1 MIIEIIFFVGLII
14 FDILL
19 SFIYFSLFRK
29 MNAKL
34 QGRKGLLFIVPKD
47 LRKTIGFTKIMQQFY
62 DIAKLFYKETIIPKN
77 SHRKIFI
84 ISPIVSLFLSIVII
98 PFLYFPIINDAHQKF
113 LFISYDLLIITYAI
127 ILIHVFWNIGA
138 YASGSPWAYIG
149 IERSEKLNFFAQ
161 ISFISSIFSIAILAS
176 SLSIKEIVLKQN
188 IPYILLNPF
197 SAIAFILFFIANFHL
212 KPFDTSEIEVEI
224 VSGPFTEY
232 SGKLLGLIELTKTIS
247 FYINSILF
255 INIFLKSGEFFFSP
269 IINLFLLLILAGLFI
284 VFLSI
289 INNIFPS
296 YRIDQALKIYPI
308 LAIIFSIL
316 SLIISFIYKISFR

>member
-1 MIIEIIFFVGLII
+1 MIEIIFFIGLII
-14 FDILL
+14 FNIFL
-19 SFIYFSLFRK
+19 SFVYFSLFRK

-47 LRKTIGFTKIMQQFY
+47 LRKMIGFTKIMQQFY
-62 DIAKLFYKETIIPKN
+62 DVVKLFYKETIIPKN

-84 ISPIVSLFLSIVII
+84 ISPIISLILSIIII
-98 PFLYFPIINDAHQKF
+98 PFLYFPLINTYQQF
-113 LFISYDLLIITYAI
+113 RFISFDLIIITYAI

-138 YASGSPWAYIG
+138 YASSSPWAYIG

-161 ISFISSIFSIAILAS
+161 ISFISSIFSIAILAN
-176 SLSIKEIVLKQN
+176 SLSIKEIVLKQS

-197 SAIAFILFFIANFHL
+197 SAIAFILFLIVNFHL
-212 KPFDTSEIEVEI
+212 KPFDMSEIEVEI

-232 SGKLLGLIELTKTIS
+232 SGKLLGLIELTKTIL

-255 INIFLKSGEFFFSP
+255 INIFLKSGEFFSSS
-269 IINLFLLLILAGLFI
+269 IINLFLLLILTGLFI

-296 YRIDQALKIYPI
+296 YRIDQALKFYPI
-308 LAIIFSIL
+308 LAIMFSIL
-316 SLIISFIYKISFR
+316 SLIISFIYRISFW

>member
-1 MIIEIIFFVGLII
+1 MIIEIIFFIGLII
-14 FDILL
+14 FNIFL
-19 SFIYFSLFRK
+19 SFMYFSLFRK
-29 MNAKL
+29 INAKL

-47 LRKTIGFTKIMQQFY
+47 LRKMIGFTKIMQQFY
-62 DIAKLFYKETIIPKN
+62 DIVKLFYKETIIPKN

-84 ISPIVSLFLSIVII
+84 ISPIISLFLSIIII
-98 PFLYFPIINDAHQKF
+98 PFLYFPLINTYQQFK
-113 LFISYDLLIITYAI
+113 FISFDLIIITYAI

-161 ISFISSIFSIAILAS
+161 ISFISSIFSIAILAN
-176 SLSIKEIVLKQN
+176 SLSIKEIVLKQS

-197 SAIAFILFFIANFHL
+197 SAIAFILFTLANFHL
-212 KPFDTSEIEVEI
+212 KPFDMSEIEVEV

-232 SGKLLGLIELTKTIS
+232 SGKLLGLIELTKTIL

-255 INIFLKSGEFFFSP
+255 INIFLKSGEFFSSS
-269 IINLFLLLILAGLFI
+269 IINLFLLLILTGLFI

-296 YRIDQALKIYPI
+296 YRIDQALKFYPI
-308 LAIIFSIL
+308 LAIMFSIL
-316 SLIISFIYKISFR
+316 SLIISFIYKISFW

>member
-1 MIIEIIFFVGLII
+1 MIEIIFFIGLII
-14 FDILL
+14 FNIFL
-19 SFIYFSLFRK
+19 SFVYFSLFRK

-47 LRKTIGFTKIMQQFY
+47 LRKMIGFTKIMQQFY
-62 DIAKLFYKETIIPKN
+62 DVAKLFYKETIIPKN

-84 ISPIVSLFLSIVII
+84 ISPIISLILSIIII
-98 PFLYFPIINDAHQKF
+98 PFLYFPLINTYQQF
-113 LFISYDLLIITYAI
+113 RFISFDLIIITYAI

-138 YASGSPWAYIG
+138 YASGSPWAYVG

-161 ISFISSIFSIAILAS
+161 ISFISSIFSIAILAN
-176 SLSIKEIVLKQN
+176 SLSIKEIVLKQS

-197 SAIAFILFFIANFHL
+197 SAIAFILFLIVNFHL
-212 KPFDTSEIEVEI
+212 KPFDMSEIEVEV

-232 SGKLLGLIELTKTIS
+232 SGKLLGLIELTKTIL

-255 INIFLKSGEFFFSP
+255 INIFLKSGEFFSSS
-269 IINLFLLLILAGLFI
+269 IINLFLLLILTGLFI

-296 YRIDQALKIYPI
+296 YRIDQALKFYPI
-308 LAIIFSIL
+308 LAIMFSIL
-316 SLIISFIYKISFR
+316 SLIISFIYKISFW

>member
-1 MIIEIIFFVGLII
+1 MIIEIIFFIGLII
-14 FDILL
+14 FNIFL
-19 SFIYFSLFRK
+19 SFMYFSLFRK
-29 MNAKL
+29 INAKL

-47 LRKTIGFTKIMQQFY
+47 LRKMIGFTKIMQQFY
-62 DIAKLFYKETIIPKN
+62 DIVKLFYKETIIPKN

-84 ISPIVSLFLSIVII
+84 ISPIISLFLSIIII
-98 PFLYFPIINDAHQKF
+98 PFLYFPLINTYQQFK
-113 LFISYDLLIITYAI
+113 FISFDLIIITYAI

-161 ISFISSIFSIAILAS
+161 ISFISSIFSIAILAN
-176 SLSIKEIVLKQN
+176 SLSIKEIVLKQS

-197 SAIAFILFFIANFHL
+197 SAIAFILFTLANFHL
-212 KPFDTSEIEVEI
+212 KPFDMSEIEVEV

-232 SGKLLGLIELTKTIS
+232 SGKLLGLIELTKTIL

-255 INIFLKSGEFFFSP
+255 INIFLKSGEFFSSS
-269 IINLFLLLILAGLFI
+269 IINLFLLLILTGLFI

-296 YRIDQALKIYPI
+296 YRIDQALKFYPI
-308 LAIIFSIL
+308 LVIMFSIL
-316 SLIISFIYKISFR
+316 SLIISFIYRIGFW

>member
-1 MIIEIIFFVGLII
+1 MIEIIFFIGLII
-14 FDILL
+14 FNIFL
-19 SFIYFSLFRK
+19 SFVYFSLFRK

-47 LRKTIGFTKIMQQFY
+47 LRKMIGFTKIMQQFY
-62 DIAKLFYKETIIPKN
+62 DVVKLFYKETIIPKN

-84 ISPIVSLFLSIVII
+84 ISPIISLFLSIIII
-98 PFLYFPIINDAHQKF
+98 PFLYFPVINTYQQF
-113 LFISYDLLIITYAI
+113 RFISFDLIIITYAI

-138 YASGSPWAYIG
+138 YASSSPWAYIG

-161 ISFISSIFSIAILAS
+161 ISFISSIFSIAILAN
-176 SLSIKEIVLKQN
+176 SLSIKEIVLKQS

-197 SAIAFILFFIANFHL
+197 SAIAFILFLIVNFHL
-212 KPFDTSEIEVEI
+212 KPFDMSEIEVEV

-232 SGKLLGLIELTKTIS
+232 SGKLLGLIELTKTIL

-255 INIFLKSGEFFFSP
+255 INIFLKSGEFFSSS
-269 IINLFLLLILAGLFI
+269 IINLFLLLILTGLFI

-296 YRIDQALKIYPI
+296 YRIDQALKFYPI
-308 LAIIFSIL
+308 LAITFSIL
-316 SLIISFIYKISFR
+316 SLIISFIYRISFW